1 MDANAFP
8 TPVEAAELGLN
19 PAPAPLH
26 TGLSDMPDLEEMTGE
41 TPQKLADAYH
51 HQLREHHEQQVFC
64 TPAAAPTAPS
74 YSSHSSDQASR
85 GITTSTA
92 AVAEKP
98 TATATSGKT
107 SAARQ
112 PPTVRDAYKDG
123 VAQGETLVGAVLE
136 TAYGIAQTG
145 VGVIQKITDK
155 VSHIGEGGQR

>member
-26 TGLSDMPDLEEMTGE
+26 TGLSDLPDLEEMTGE

-51 HQLREHHEQQVFC
+51 HQLHEHHHEQQVFC
-64 TPAAAPTAPS
+64 TPAAAPSFSA
-74 YSSHSSDQASR
+74 HSSSDHQA
-85 GITTSTA
+85 TTRDIIPA
-92 AVAEKP
+92 AEKP
-98 TATATSGKT
+98 TAAATTTSGKT
-107 SAARQ
+107 PAAPK
-112 PPTVRDAYKDG
+112 PPTVREAYKDG

-155 VSHIGEGGQR
+155 VTHLGEGGER